1 MENAW
6 SKTIDR
12 LAVENNT
19 LKLQLTDAITKEET
33 SENRGFWRGVTS
45 IFIPLLI
52 ILIASLMIQHC

>member
-1 MENAW
+1 MENEW

-33 SENRGFWRGVTS
+33 SENRGFWKGS
-45 IFIPLLI
+45 IYTLI
-52 ILIASLMIQHC
+52 ILTILLSLLLVIKHC